1 MSLSASRMVLRQPR
15 IIFQRTA
22 VRNASTTSEAAN
34 AVSSTATKAKESAS
48 QATSKASE
56 GLSRVT
62 SSAGSGLSKVTTA
75 ATNTVSSIGGR
86 TGRLINYVQC
96 PYSQVAILQ
105 SFDMDVNSRVEKYTA
120 CDSLIPPTIYYSR
133 VGLELAKLVFQ
144 GQKMSV
150 PSMSHFQSYTQP
162 IMHAVRNPG
171 SLFNQTANAT
181 GSPTS
186 MLSRLR
192 NFDSQQMIST
202 GVVAAEV
209 IGFFTVGEMIG
220 RRKIIGYNSREPAPE
235 AQVHH

>member
-15 IIFQRTA
+15 IVFQRTA

-62 SSAGSGLSKVTTA
+62 SSASSGLSKVTTA

-86 TGRLINYVQC
+86 TGRLINYVQ
-96 PYSQVAILQ
+96 
-105 SFDMDVNSRVEKYTA
+105 
-120 CDSLIPPTIYYSR
+120 SLIPPTIYYSR

-162 IMHAVRNPG
+162 IMHAMRNPG
-171 SLFNQTANAT
+171 SLFNQAANTA

>member
-15 IIFQRTA
+15 IVFQRTA

-62 SSAGSGLSKVTTA
+62 SSASSGLSKVTTA

-86 TGRLINYVQC
+86 TGRLINYVQ
-96 PYSQVAILQ
+96 
-105 SFDMDVNSRVEKYTA
+105 
-120 CDSLIPPTIYYSR
+120 SLIPPTIYYSR

-162 IMHAVRNPG
+162 IMHAMRNPG
-171 SLFNQTANAT
+171 SLFNQTANTA